1 MLTPSPSLSA
11 GQVRVLEMIATGAP
25 LPRILDALVRVI
37 EAEARDLIASILL
50 LDDDGMY
57 LRHGA
62 APGLPADFREAI
74 DGGAIGPRAGS
85 CGTAAYRREPV
96 VVFDI
101 ETDPLWDA
109 YRELARRHG
118 LRACWSTPILD
129 PDGKLLGTF
138 AMYWREPCRP
148 QPEHDRLIAVAT
160 HLASIALARW
170 HDERARGRL
179 VHSLDERIKELTLLH
194 AAARLLQAPRE
205 LDSELLQ
212 QFVALL
218 PGGWQ
223 YPELCQ
229 ARIRVGELEVRT
241 PGWRDSPWMQS
252 ASRASAAAPAVVI
265 DVAYTALPAG
275 APATPFLDEEAA
287 LLQSLADMLGARLE
301 RDRMHTALREQ
312 ERTFRSVFENAGVGM
327 TLVDAQQRIVR
338 CNPAF
343 ARMLGYDEQE
353 LRGMHIAQ
361 FSHADDM
368 PTNAQLYESLVA
380 GEIDRFQMLKR
391 YLRKDGSQMWGEL
404 TVSRARAGR
413 EAGYL
418 TVGMVEDVTERK
430 QAESRLE
437 HLATHDALTDLPNRY
452 LINDRINQALPH
464 ARRAA
469 TLVGV
474 MCVGLDRFK
483 IINDAFGHRYGD
495 ELLKCVAGRLCAAI
509 RDGDTVARHS
519 GDEFL
524 ILLADLRRSTD
535 AYIVAQ
541 KVLEAV
547 AAPIRLQDR
556 ETYITASVGV
566 SVAPQDGGDADTLV
580 ANADAAMHR
589 AKDLGRNTYQFF
601 TRAMSEET
609 RDRVALET
617 RLRHA
622 IAREELQLMY
632 QPKVDLASGAII
644 GCEALLRWNQ
654 SEAGAI
660 SPAQFIP
667 IAEQSGLIVPIG
679 DWVLRT
685 ACAQNLAW
693 QRAGLAPITV
703 SVNISARQF
712 LQQDV
717 ARWVLGVLEQ
727 TALAG
732 CWLELELTE
741 SLIAQDVE
749 AVIHTIHALKEVGI
763 TMSIDDFGTGY
774 SSLSY
779 LKRFRVDTLKVDKS
793 FVRDLLSD
801 PDDAAIARAVI
812 SLGHSLGMRVI
823 AEGVES
829 AAQCA
834 FLRTHGCDQ
843 IQGYY
848 FSAPVPAERIAEMLA
863 SGQRLDMQAWGE
875 TAASVQSA

>member
-1 MLTPSPSLSA
+1 
-11 GQVRVLEMIATGAP
+11 
-25 LPRILDALVRVI
+25 
-37 EAEARDLIASILL
+37 
-50 LDDDGMY
+50 
-57 LRHGA
+57 
-62 APGLPADFREAI
+62 
-74 DGGAIGPRAGS
+74 
-85 CGTAAYRREPV
+85 
-96 VVFDI
+96 
-101 ETDPLWDA
+101 
-109 YRELARRHG
+109 
-118 LRACWSTPILD
+118 
-129 PDGKLLGTF
+129 
-138 AMYWREPCRP
+138 
-148 QPEHDRLIAVAT
+148 VA
-160 HLASIALARW
+160 
-170 HDERARGRL
+170 
-179 VHSLDERIKELTLLH
+179 
-194 AAARLLQAPRE
+194 
-205 LDSELLQ
+205 
-212 QFVALL
+212 
-218 PGGWQ
+218 
-223 YPELCQ
+223 
-229 ARIRVGELEVRT
+229 
-241 PGWRDSPWMQS
+241 
-252 ASRASAAAPAVVI
+252 I

-275 APATPFLDEEAA
+275 AHGTPFLDEEAA

-301 RDRMHTALREQ
+301 RDRLHTALREQ
-312 ERTFRSVFENAGVGM
+312 EETFRDVFENAGVGM

-343 ARMLGYDEQE
+343 ARMLGYGEQE
-353 LRGMHIAQ
+353 LSGVSIAR

-368 PTNAQLYESLVA
+368 QTNAQLYESLVA
-380 GEIDRFQMLKR
+380 GDIDRFQMLKR
-391 YLRKDGSQMWGEL
+391 YLRKDGSQVWGEL

-418 TVGMVEDVTERK
+418 TIGMVEDVTERML
-430 QAESRLE
+430 AESRLE

-452 LINDRINQALPH
+452 LINDRINQALPL
-464 ARRAA
+464 ARRAG

-483 IINDAFGHRYGD
+483 ITNDAFGHRYGD
-495 ELLKCVAGRLCAAI
+495 ELLRCVAGRLCEAI
-509 RDGDTVARHS
+509 REGDTVARHN

-566 SVAPQDGGDADTLV
+566 SVAPQDGSDADTLA

-609 RDRVALET
+609 RDRVDLET

-654 SEAGAI
+654 PGVGAI

-667 IAEQSGLIVPIG
+667 IAEDSGLIVPIG

-685 ACAQNLAW
+685 ACAQNLAC

-703 SVNISARQF
+703 SVNISARQV

-717 ARWVLGVLEQ
+717 ARWVLGVLDEP
-727 TALAG
+727 ALAG

-749 AVIHTIHALKEVGI
+749 AVIDTIHALKEVGI
-763 TMSIDDFGTGY
+763 KMSIDDFGTGY

-779 LKRFRVDTLKVDKS
+779 LKRFRVDILKVDKS

-812 SLGHSLGMRVI
+812 SLGHSLGMKVI

-834 FLRTHGCDQ
+834 FLRTHGCDE

-848 FSAPVPAERIAEMLA
+848 FSVPVPAARIAEMLA
-863 SGQRLDMQAWGE
+863 SGLRLDMQAWGE
-875 TAASVQSA
+875 TSASVQSA